1 MCGLSKMAGK
11 DPRTGLTQK
20 QEKFAQGL
28 ITEESQSAAYR
39 KAYNTQNYAP
49 EAVWTQASVL
59 AKNKKVVERV
69 NYLQDRIQKRMEVT
83 QASLI
88 RELEE
93 ARQMGIEERQSA
105 AMTGATM
112 GKARI
117 AGLDKV
123 TVVGDKDE
131 PITMIQRVIVDRVIS
146 LESDKSGGM

>member
-1 MCGLSKMAGK
+1 MARK
-11 DPRTGLTQK
+11 DPKTGLTPR

-39 KAYNTQNYAP
+39 KAYSASNWLPAH
-49 EAVWTQASVL
+49 VWSQASTL
-59 AKNKKVVERV
+59 AKRPKVIERV
-69 NYLQDRIQKRMEVT
+69 NELQKRIQKRMEVT
-83 QASLI
+83 QDSLI
-88 RELEE
+88 MELEE

-146 LESDKSGGM
+146 LEIDKSGGM